1 MPSPWSLIKRIAFR
15 FAFAYLVLY
24 NFPFPF
30 NVMSWFDEASSRYDA
45 LWQRIVT
52 PVGKAVFGADT
63 SVLPNGS
70 GDTTLNYVQVFCFAV
85 LALIATLIWTLLD
98 RKREHYARLDAWL
111 RVYIRFS
118 LAAAML
124 LYGAV
129 KIIPGQFPPPSLGKM
144 IMTFGEQSPMG
155 LLWSFMGASAA
166 YTAFT
171 GLAEVTS
178 AVLLTMRR
186 TALLGALVAAG
197 VMTNVVMLNFCYDVP
212 VKLYSSH
219 LLLMALFLAAPHAQR
234 LANFFIFNRV
244 AEPAEL
250 PRLFPESWTRVA
262 VPVFRT
268 AVVLWFVTL
277 TVYQSWD
284 NYQSRFV
291 YAPKSQFYG
300 LWNVDEFVV
309 DGQSHPPVVTDASRW
324 RYVAFDYSSVSVRQ
338 MDDARLRFVN
348 RVDGA
353 KKEMTMTRQ
362 LPKSTMVLTYA
373 QPQRSTL
380 VLQGM
385 LDGKPLRATLHRIDE
400 PKFFLTT
407 RGFHWI
413 NEYPL
418 NR

>member
-1 MPSPWSLIKRIAFR
+1 MPGKWSFLTRISFR

-30 NVMSWFDEASSRYDA
+30 NIMSWFETASSGYDA
-45 LWQRIVT
+45 LWQRVVR
-52 PVGKAVFGADT
+52 PVGKAVFGVDT

-70 GDTTLNYVQVFCFAV
+70 GDTTFNYVQVFCFAV
-85 LALIATLIWTLLD
+85 LALVATLIWSLLD
-98 RKREHYARLDAWL
+98 RKREQYTRLDAWL
-111 RVYIRFS
+111 RIYIRFS
-118 LAAAML
+118 LAAAMF
-124 LYGAV
+124 LYGAAKV
-129 KIIPGQFPPPSLGKM
+129 IPGQFPPPSLGKM
-144 IMTFGEQSPMG
+144 IMPFGEQSPMG

-171 GLAEVTS
+171 GLAEIT
-178 AVLLTMRR
+178 AALLLTMRR

-197 VMTNVVMLNFCYDVP
+197 VMINVVMLNFCYDVP

-234 LANFFIFNRV
+234 LANFFFFNR
-244 AEPAEL
+244 ATEPAEL

-268 AVVLWFVTL
+268 AVVLWFVTI
-277 TVYQSWD
+277 TVFESWD
-284 NYQSRFV
+284 NYQSYFV
-291 YAPKSQFYG
+291 YAPKSPFYG
-300 LWNVDEFVV
+300 VWNVDEFVV
-309 DGQSHPPVVTDASRW
+309 DGQPRPPLVTDASRW

-338 MDDARLRFVN
+338 MDDSRLRFVN
-348 RVDGA
+348 RIDRA
-353 KKEMTMTRQ
+353 KKEMTMMRQ
-362 LPKSTMVLTYA
+362 MPKSKLVLTYA

-385 LDGKPLRATLHRIDE
+385 LDGKPMRATLRRME
-400 PKFFLTT
+400 QKFFLTT